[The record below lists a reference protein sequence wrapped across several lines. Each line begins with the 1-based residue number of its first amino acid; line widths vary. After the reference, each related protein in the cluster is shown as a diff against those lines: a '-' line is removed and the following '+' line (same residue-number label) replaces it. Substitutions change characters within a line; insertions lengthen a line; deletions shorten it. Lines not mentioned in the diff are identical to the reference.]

1 MVFAFLVI
9 NQVVNDGLRF
19 QYSGFVLNAHSI
31 QVVNIIPSAHMH
43 AGINCD
49 RTVWRVG
56 KHEANAGLRLNVK
69 VRYNIQEV
77 GVVRAEPV

>member
-1 MVFAFLVI
+1 MSYQARICMPALIVI
-9 NQVVNDGLRF
+9 ARCG
-19 QYSGFVLNAHSI
+19 
-31 QVVNIIPSAHMH
+31 
-43 AGINCD
+43 
-49 RTVWRVG
+49 VG